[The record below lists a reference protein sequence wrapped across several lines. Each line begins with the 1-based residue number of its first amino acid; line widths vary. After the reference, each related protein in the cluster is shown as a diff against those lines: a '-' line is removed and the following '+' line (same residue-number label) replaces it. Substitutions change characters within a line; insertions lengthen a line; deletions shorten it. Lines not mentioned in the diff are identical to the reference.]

1 MKPFYFFI
9 LFLAVSCQH
18 SAVSCQ
24 ETVSSNVIDF
34 RTAVD
39 MMLENNATI
48 KTAEKS
54 TLLAKRQSQLINA
67 SWLPTITMT
76 ADYTMMSNGIGV
88 SQDYA
93 SLLEPFKE
101 KYAETPLVPEIL
113 NLISNELGDL
123 AFEVPIFEDD
133 FGSIDLEIL
142 YPIFT
147 GTKRLYANKLAKSNE
162 ALSEINKESV
172 GAAKYL
178 ELANVYF
185 SLSLAESMI
194 KVLKETHEMTDNHY
208 SQALKMEAIGMFDKA
223 ERLIVKVAL
232 DESERNLKDAENQ
245 AEVLREALSF
255 LLGQQTTD
263 NRQQS
268 LGKGQRTTDN
278 GQQTLGKGQRTTVNS
293 QQTLGSGQKPMAN
306 SQQLTANSQ
315 QQIVTST
322 PLFINEKYPQLEWF
336 KDMMRENAYVFQ
348 QADLHDDIAKA
359 NLRLSQSNY
368 YPVISVYGKQTIASY
383 QVPKN
388 MIPNTIGG
396 VNLVWDIFD
405 GLARERNIQLT
416 KIESE
421 IVAETQLSL
430 KNDLEVA
437 VDEWHANLRQAC
449 INAEELQS
457 SLELAQEVY
466 RIRKKSFSEG
476 LCTSQQVLDA
486 LNLVN
491 KMNLLLL
498 TTYFEYDIALANL
511 CCLCGIPEFFES
523 FLGTEDLRN

>member
-9 LFLAVSCQH
+9 LFISLQT
-18 SAVSCQ
+18 
-24 ETVSSNVIDF
+24 TVNGQQTGYQRTEVGSQFDGNNVIDF

-48 KTAEKS
+48 KAAEKS

-101 KYAETPLVPEIL
+101 KYAETPFVPEIL

-245 AEVLREALSF
+245 AEVLREALLA
-255 LLGQQTTD
+255 LL
-263 NRQQS
+263 
-268 LGKGQRTTDN
+268 
-278 GQQTLGKGQRTTVNS
+278 GQRTTVNS
-293 QQTLGSGQKPMAN
+293 QQSIT
-306 SQQLTANSQ
+306 
-315 QQIVTST
+315 TST

-336 KDMMRENAYVFQ
+336 KDMMKENAYVFQ

-368 YPVISVYGKQTIASY
+368 YPVISLYGKQTIASY

-437 VDEWHANLRQAC
+437 VDEWHANLKQAC

-486 LNLVN
+486 LNIVN
-491 KMNLLLL
+491 KTNLLLL

-523 FLGTEDLRN
+523 FLTSQQTTDNRQQSLGNGIER

>member
-9 LFLAVSCQH
+9 LFISLQT
-18 SAVSCQ
+18 
-24 ETVSSNVIDF
+24 TVNGQQTGYQRTEVGSQFDGNNVIDF

-48 KTAEKS
+48 KAAEKS

-76 ADYTMMSNGIGV
+76 SDYTMMSNGIGV

-255 LLGQQTTD
+255 LLGQRTTGPSTGSGT
-263 NRQQS
+263 NKS
-268 LGKGQRTTDN
+268 LGKGQE
-278 GQQTLGKGQRTTVNS
+278 S
-293 QQTLGSGQKPMAN
+293 MAN
-306 SQQLTANSQ
+306 SQQPIA
-315 QQIVTST
+315 TST

-336 KDMMRENAYVFQ
+336 KDMMKENAYVFQ

-368 YPVISVYGKQTIASY
+368 YPVISLYGKQTIASY

-437 VDEWHANLRQAC
+437 VDEWHANLKQAC

-466 RIRKKSFSEG
+466 RIRKKSFREG

-491 KMNLLLL
+491 KTNLLLL

>member
-9 LFLAVSCQH
+9 LFISLQT
-18 SAVSCQ
+18 
-24 ETVSSNVIDF
+24 TVNGQQTGYQRTEVGSQFDGNNVIDF

-48 KTAEKS
+48 KAAEKS

-194 KVLKETHEMTDNHY
+194 KVLKETHEMTNNHY

-255 LLGQQTTD
+255 LLGQ
-263 NRQQS
+263 
-268 LGKGQRTTDN
+268 RTTDN
-278 GQQTLGKGQRTTVNS
+278 GQQSLGNDQE
-293 QQTLGSGQKPMAN
+293 PMAN
-306 SQQLTANSQ
+306 SQQLIA
-315 QQIVTST
+315 TST

-336 KDMMRENAYVFQ
+336 KDMMKENAYVFQ

-368 YPVISVYGKQTIASY
+368 YPVISLYGKQTIASY

-388 MIPNTIGG
+388 MVPNTIGG

-437 VDEWHANLRQAC
+437 VDEWHANLKQAC

-491 KMNLLLL
+491 KTNLLLL

-523 FLGTEDLRN
+523 FLGS

>member
-24 ETVSSNVIDF
+24 ETVSSNAIDF

-48 KTAEKS
+48 RAAEKS

-93 SLLEPFKE
+93 SLLEPSKE

-255 LLGQQTTD
+255 LLGQ
-263 NRQQS
+263 
-268 LGKGQRTTDN
+268 RTT
-278 GQQTLGKGQRTTVNS
+278 GPST
-293 QQTLGSGQKPMAN
+293 GSGTVPL
-306 SQQLTANSQ
+306 S
-315 QQIVTST
+315 TST

-336 KDMMRENAYVFQ
+336 KDMMKENAYVFQ

-383 QVPKN
+383 QAPKN
-388 MIPNTIGG
+388 LVPNTIGG

-405 GLARERNIQLT
+405 GLARKRNIQLT

-421 IVAETQLSL
+421 IVAETHISL

-437 VDEWHANLRQAC
+437 VDEWHANLKQAC

-491 KMNLLLL
+491 KTNLLLL

-523 FLGTEDLRN
+523 FFGS

>member
-48 KTAEKS
+48 RAAEKS

-76 ADYTMMSNGIGV
+76 ADYTLMSNGIGV

-194 KVLKETHEMTDNHY
+194 KVLKETHAMTDNHY

-245 AEVLREALSF
+245 AEVLREALLV
-255 LLGQQTTD
+255 LLGQQTTGP
-263 NRQQS
+263 S
-268 LGKGQRTTDN
+268 T
-278 GQQTLGKGQRTTVNS
+278 
-293 QQTLGSGQKPMAN
+293 GSGTVPL
-306 SQQLTANSQ
+306 S
-315 QQIVTST
+315 TST

-336 KDMMRENAYVFQ
+336 KDMMKENAYVFQ
-348 QADLHDDIAKA
+348 QADLHDDISKA

-368 YPVISVYGKQTIASY
+368 YPVISIYGKQTIASY

-396 VNLVWDIFD
+396 VNLVWGIFD

-421 IVAETQLSL
+421 IVAETQQSL
-430 KNDLEVA
+430 KNDVEVA
-437 VDEWHANLRQAC
+437 VDEWHANLKQAC

-466 RIRKKSFSEG
+466 RIRKKSFTEG

-491 KMNLLLL
+491 KTNLLLL

-511 CCLCGIPEFFES
+511 CCLCGIPEYFES
-523 FLGTEDLRN
+523 FLGTEDLRI

>member
-9 LFLAVSCQH
+9 SLTFILTLESRAQML
-18 SAVSCQ
+18 
-24 ETVSSNVIDF
+24 DF
-34 RTAVD
+34 RSAAD

-48 KTAEKS
+48 KAAEKS

-76 ADYTMMSNGIGV
+76 ADYTLMSNKIGV
-88 SQDYA
+88 SQEYA

-113 NLISNELGDL
+113 NYISNGLGDL

-147 GTKRLYANKLAKSNE
+147 GTRRLYANKLAKSNE

-223 ERLIVKVAL
+223 ERLIVKIAL

-255 LLGQQTTD
+255 LLGQ
-263 NRQQS
+263 
-268 LGKGQRTTDN
+268 RTTDN
-278 GQQTLGKGQRTTVNS
+278 GQQTLGNGQE
-293 QQTLGSGQKPMAN
+293 PMAN
-306 SQQLTANSQ
+306 SQQLIA
-315 QQIVTST
+315 TST

-336 KDMMRENAYVFQ
+336 KDMMKENAYVFQ
-348 QADLHDDIAKA
+348 QADLHDDISKA

-368 YPVISVYGKQTIASY
+368 YPVISLYGKQTIASY

-388 MIPNTIGG
+388 LVPNTIGG

-421 IVAETQLSL
+421 IIAETQQSL
-430 KNDLEVA
+430 KNDVEIA
-437 VDEWHANLRQAC
+437 VDEWHANLKQAC
-449 INAEELQS
+449 INASELQS

-466 RIRKKSFSEG
+466 RIRKKSFTEG

-491 KMNLLLL
+491 KTNLLLL

-511 CCLCGIPEFFES
+511 CCLCGIPEYFES
-523 FLGTEDLRN
+523 FLGSGL

>member
-9 LFLAVSCQH
+9 LFLAVGCQH

-24 ETVSSNVIDF
+24 ETVSSNAIDF

-48 KTAEKS
+48 KAAEKS

-245 AEVLREALSF
+245 AKVLREALLV
-255 LLGQQTTD
+255 LL
-263 NRQQS
+263 
-268 LGKGQRTTDN
+268 GQRTTDN
-278 GQQTLGKGQRTTVNS
+278 GQQSLGNGQE
-293 QQTLGSGQKPMAN
+293 PMAN
-306 SQQLTANSQ
+306 SQQP
-315 QQIVTST
+315 IVTST

-336 KDMMRENAYVFQ
+336 KDMMKENAYVFQ

-368 YPVISVYGKQTIASY
+368 YPVISLYGKQTIASY

-437 VDEWHANLRQAC
+437 VDEWHANLRQAS

-491 KMNLLLL
+491 KTNLLLL

-511 CCLCGIPEFFES
+511 CCLCGIPEYFES
-523 FLGTEDLRN
+523 FLGSGL

>member
-9 LFLAVSCQH
+9 SLTFLLTLESRAQML
-18 SAVSCQ
+18 
-24 ETVSSNVIDF
+24 DF
-34 RTAVD
+34 RSAVD

-48 KTAEKS
+48 KAAEKS

-194 KVLKETHEMTDNHY
+194 KVLKETHAMTDNHY

-245 AEVLREALSF
+245 AEVLREALLA

-263 NRQQS
+263 NSQQS
-268 LGKGQRTTDN
+268 LGN
-278 GQQTLGKGQRTTVNS
+278 GQES
-293 QQTLGSGQKPMAN
+293 MAN
-306 SQQLTANSQ
+306 SQQP
-315 QQIVTST
+315 IVTST

-336 KDMMRENAYVFQ
+336 KDMMKENAYVFQ

-368 YPVISVYGKQTIASY
+368 YPVISLYGKQTIASY

-491 KMNLLLL
+491 KTNLLLL

-523 FLGTEDLRN
+523 FLGS

>member
-9 LFLAVSCQH
+9 LLLAVSCQH

-24 ETVSSNVIDF
+24 ETVSSNAIDF
-34 RTAVD
+34 RRAVD

-48 KTAEKS
+48 RAAEKS

-245 AEVLREALSF
+245 AEVLREVLSF
-255 LLGQQTTD
+255 LLGQ
-263 NRQQS
+263 
-268 LGKGQRTTDN
+268 RTT
-278 GQQTLGKGQRTTVNS
+278 GPST
-293 QQTLGSGQKPMAN
+293 GSGTVPL
-306 SQQLTANSQ
+306 S
-315 QQIVTST
+315 TST

-336 KDMMRENAYVFQ
+336 KDMMKENAYVFQ

-368 YPVISVYGKQTIASY
+368 YPVISLYGKQTIASY

-405 GLARERNIQLT
+405 GLARKRNIQLT

-437 VDEWHANLRQAC
+437 VDEWHANLKQAC

-491 KMNLLLL
+491 KTNLLLL

-511 CCLCGIPEFFES
+511 CCMCGIPEFFES
-523 FLGTEDLRN
+523 FLGSGL

>member
-9 LFLAVSCQH
+9 LFISLQTTVNGQQTGYQR
-18 SAVSCQ
+18 SAVGSQ
-24 ETVSSNVIDF
+24 FDGNNVIDF

-48 KTAEKS
+48 KAAEKS

-194 KVLKETHEMTDNHY
+194 KVLKETHAMTDNHY

-245 AEVLREALSF
+245 AEVLREALLV
-255 LLGQQTTD
+255 LL
-263 NRQQS
+263 
-268 LGKGQRTTDN
+268 GQRTT
-278 GQQTLGKGQRTTVNS
+278 GPST
-293 QQTLGSGQKPMAN
+293 GSGTVPL
-306 SQQLTANSQ
+306 S
-315 QQIVTST
+315 TST

-336 KDMMRENAYVFQ
+336 KDMMKENAYVFQ
-348 QADLHDDIAKA
+348 QADLHNDIAKA

-368 YPVISVYGKQTIASY
+368 YPVISLYGKQTIASY

-388 MIPNTIGG
+388 LVPNTIGG

-421 IVAETQLSL
+421 IVAETQISL

-491 KMNLLLL
+491 KTNLLLL

>member
-24 ETVSSNVIDF
+24 ESVSNNVIDF

-48 KTAEKS
+48 KAAEKS

-194 KVLKETHEMTDNHY
+194 KVLKETHAMTDNHY
-208 SQALKMEAIGMFDKA
+208 SQTLKMEAIGMFDKA

-245 AEVLREALSF
+245 AEVLREALLA
-255 LLGQQTTD
+255 LL
-263 NRQQS
+263 
-268 LGKGQRTTDN
+268 GQRTTDN
-278 GQQTLGKGQRTTVNS
+278 GQQSLGNGQE
-293 QQTLGSGQKPMAN
+293 PMAN
-306 SQQLTANSQ
+306 SQQP
-315 QQIVTST
+315 IITST

-336 KDMMRENAYVFQ
+336 KDMMKENAYVFQ

-368 YPVISVYGKQTIASY
+368 YPVISLYGKQTIASY

-437 VDEWHANLRQAC
+437 VDEWHANLKQAC

-491 KMNLLLL
+491 KTNLLLL

-511 CCLCGIPEFFES
+511 CCLCGIPEFFEA
-523 FLGTEDLRN
+523 FLGTEELRN

>member
-9 LFLAVSCQH
+9 LLLAICCQHSTVSCQQ
-18 SAVSCQ
+18 S
-24 ETVSSNVIDF
+24 VSSNAIDF

-48 KTAEKS
+48 KAAEKS

-88 SQDYA
+88 SQEYA
-93 SLLEPFKE
+93 SLLEPFQE
-101 KYAETPLVPEIL
+101 KYANTPLVPEIL
-113 NLISNELGDL
+113 NYISNGLGDL
-123 AFEVPIFEDD
+123 SFEVPILEDN
-133 FGSIDLEIL
+133 FGSIDVEIL

-147 GTKRLYANKLAKSNE
+147 GTKRMYANKLAKSNE
-162 ALSEINKESV
+162 ALSEINKESI
-172 GAAKYL
+172 GTTKYL
-178 ELANVYF
+178 ELINIYF
-185 SLSLAESMI
+185 SLNLTESMI
-194 KVLKETHEMTDNHY
+194 KVLKETHDMTENHY
-208 SQALKMEAIGMFDKA
+208 SQALKMETIGMFDKA

-232 DESERNLKDAENQ
+232 DESERNLKDAENK
-245 AEVLREALSF
+245 AEVLREALLA
-255 LLGQQTTD
+255 LL
-263 NRQQS
+263 
-268 LGKGQRTTDN
+268 GQRTTDN
-278 GQQTLGKGQRTTVNS
+278 S
-293 QQTLGSGQKPMAN
+293 QQSLGNGQEPMAN
-306 SQQLTANSQ
+306 SQQP
-315 QQIVTST
+315 IVTST

-336 KDMMRENAYVFQ
+336 KDMMKENAYVFQ
-348 QADLHDDIAKA
+348 QADLHNDIAKA

-368 YPVISVYGKQTIASY
+368 YPVISLYGKQTIASY

-388 MIPNTIGG
+388 MIPNTIVG

-421 IVAETQLSL
+421 IVAETQISL

-437 VDEWHANLRQAC
+437 VDEWHANLKQAC

-491 KMNLLLL
+491 KTNLLLL

-511 CCLCGIPEFFES
+511 CCLCGIPEYFES
-523 FLGTEDLRN
+523 FLTSQRTTDNRQQSLGSGIER

>member
-9 LFLAVSCQH
+9 LFISLQTTVNGQQTGYQR
-18 SAVSCQ
+18 SAVDSQ
-24 ETVSSNVIDF
+24 FDGNNVIDF
-34 RTAVD
+34 RRAVD

-48 KTAEKS
+48 RAAEKS

-113 NLISNELGDL
+113 NYISNGLGDL
-123 AFEVPIFEDD
+123 SFEVPIFEDD

-194 KVLKETHEMTDNHY
+194 KVLKETHAMTDNHY

-255 LLGQQTTD
+255 LLGQ
-263 NRQQS
+263 
-268 LGKGQRTTDN
+268 RTT
-278 GQQTLGKGQRTTVNS
+278 GPST
-293 QQTLGSGQKPMAN
+293 GSGTVPL
-306 SQQLTANSQ
+306 S
-315 QQIVTST
+315 TST

-336 KDMMRENAYVFQ
+336 KDMMKENAYVFQ

-368 YPVISVYGKQTIASY
+368 YPVILLYGKQTIASY

-388 MIPNTIGG
+388 LVPNTIGG

-430 KNDLEVA
+430 KNDLEIA

-491 KMNLLLL
+491 KTNLLLL

-523 FLGTEDLRN
+523 FFGS

>member
-1 MKPFYFFI
+1 
-9 LFLAVSCQH
+9 
-18 SAVSCQ
+18 
-24 ETVSSNVIDF
+24 
-34 RTAVD
+34 
-39 MMLENNATI
+39 
-48 KTAEKS
+48 
-54 TLLAKRQSQLINA
+54 
-67 SWLPTITMT
+67 
-76 ADYTMMSNGIGV
+76 MMSNGIGV

-101 KYAETPLVPEIL
+101 KYAETPLVPDIL

-123 AFEVPIFEDD
+123 AFKVPIFEDD

-194 KVLKETHEMTDNHY
+194 KVLKETHAMTDNHY

-255 LLGQQTTD
+255 LLGQ
-263 NRQQS
+263 
-268 LGKGQRTTDN
+268 RTTRPSTSS
-278 GQQTLGKGQRTTVNS
+278 GTVPLS
-293 QQTLGSGQKPMAN
+293 
-306 SQQLTANSQ
+306 
-315 QQIVTST
+315 TST

-336 KDMMRENAYVFQ
+336 KDMMKENAYVFQ

-368 YPVISVYGKQTIASY
+368 YPVISLYGKQTIASY

-405 GLARERNIQLT
+405 GLARERNIELT
-416 KIESE
+416 KI
-421 IVAETQLSL
+421 
-430 KNDLEVA
+430 
-437 VDEWHANLRQAC
+437 
-449 INAEELQS
+449 
-457 SLELAQEVY
+457 
-466 RIRKKSFSEG
+466 
-476 LCTSQQVLDA
+476 
-486 LNLVN
+486 
-491 KMNLLLL
+491 
-498 TTYFEYDIALANL
+498 
-511 CCLCGIPEFFES
+511 
-523 FLGTEDLRN
+523 

>member
-1 MKPFYFFI
+1 
-9 LFLAVSCQH
+9 
-18 SAVSCQ
+18 
-24 ETVSSNVIDF
+24 
-34 RTAVD
+34 
-39 MMLENNATI
+39 
-48 KTAEKS
+48 
-54 TLLAKRQSQLINA
+54 
-67 SWLPTITMT
+67 
-76 ADYTMMSNGIGV
+76 
-88 SQDYA
+88 
-93 SLLEPFKE
+93 
-101 KYAETPLVPEIL
+101 
-113 NLISNELGDL
+113 
-123 AFEVPIFEDD
+123 
-133 FGSIDLEIL
+133 
-142 YPIFT
+142 
-147 GTKRLYANKLAKSNE
+147 
-162 ALSEINKESV
+162 
-172 GAAKYL
+172 
-178 ELANVYF
+178 
-185 SLSLAESMI
+185 MI

-245 AEVLREALSF
+245 AEVLREALLA
-255 LLGQQTTD
+255 LL
-263 NRQQS
+263 
-268 LGKGQRTTDN
+268 GQRTTDN
-278 GQQTLGKGQRTTVNS
+278 SQQTLGKGQRTTEPS
-293 QQTLGSGQKPMAN
+293 TSSGTVPL
-306 SQQLTANSQ
+306 S
-315 QQIVTST
+315 TST

-336 KDMMRENAYVFQ
+336 KDMMKENAHVFQ

-368 YPVISVYGKQTIASY
+368 YPVISLYGKQTIASY

-388 MIPNTIGG
+388 LVPNTIGG

-421 IVAETQLSL
+421 IVAETQISL

-491 KMNLLLL
+491 KTNLLLL

-511 CCLCGIPEFFES
+511 CCLCGIPEYFES
-523 FLGTEDLRN
+523 FLGS

>member
-24 ETVSSNVIDF
+24 ESVSSNAIDF

-48 KTAEKS
+48 KAAEKS

-194 KVLKETHEMTDNHY
+194 KVLKETHDMTDNHY

-245 AEVLREALSF
+245 AEVLREALLA
-255 LLGQQTTD
+255 LL
-263 NRQQS
+263 
-268 LGKGQRTTDN
+268 GQRTTDN
-278 GQQTLGKGQRTTVNS
+278 GQQSLGNGQES
-293 QQTLGSGQKPMAN
+293 MAN
-306 SQQLTANSQ
+306 SQQP
-315 QQIVTST
+315 IVTST

-336 KDMMRENAYVFQ
+336 KDMMKENAYVFQ

-368 YPVISVYGKQTIASY
+368 YPVISLYGKQTIASY

-388 MIPNTIGG
+388 LVPNTIGG

-421 IVAETQLSL
+421 IVAETQISL

-437 VDEWHANLRQAC
+437 VDEWHANLKQAC

-491 KMNLLLL
+491 KTNLLLL

-511 CCLCGIPEFFES
+511 CCLCGIPEYFES
-523 FLGTEDLRN
+523 FLGS

>member
-9 LFLAVSCQH
+9 SLTFILTLESRAQML
-18 SAVSCQ
+18 
-24 ETVSSNVIDF
+24 DF
-34 RTAVD
+34 RSAAD

-48 KTAEKS
+48 KAAEKS

-162 ALSEINKESV
+162 ALSEINKESI

-194 KVLKETHEMTDNHY
+194 KVLKETHAMTDNHY

-255 LLGQQTTD
+255 LLGQRTTGPSTGSGTSKSSDIDQQTTGPSTGSGT
-263 NRQQS
+263 NKS
-268 LGKGQRTTDN
+268 LGI
-278 GQQTLGKGQRTTVNS
+278 GQQ
-293 QQTLGSGQKPMAN
+293 PMAN
-306 SQQLTANSQ
+306 SQQP
-315 QQIVTST
+315 IVTST

-336 KDMMRENAYVFQ
+336 KDMMKENAYVFQ

-368 YPVISVYGKQTIASY
+368 YPVISLYGKQTIASY

-388 MIPNTIGG
+388 LVPNTIGG

-421 IVAETQLSL
+421 IVAETQISL

-437 VDEWHANLRQAC
+437 VDEWYANLKQAC
-449 INAEELQS
+449 INAEELHS

-491 KMNLLLL
+491 KTNLLLL

-511 CCLCGIPEFFES
+511 CCLCGIPDFFES
-523 FLGTEDLRN
+523 FLGSGL

>member
-48 KTAEKS
+48 KAAEKS

-76 ADYTMMSNGIGV
+76 ADYTLMSNGIGV

-245 AEVLREALSF
+245 AEVLREALLV
-255 LLGQQTTD
+255 LL
-263 NRQQS
+263 
-268 LGKGQRTTDN
+268 GQRTTDN
-278 GQQTLGKGQRTTVNS
+278 GQQSLGKGQES
-293 QQTLGSGQKPMAN
+293 MAN
-306 SQQLTANSQ
+306 SQQP
-315 QQIVTST
+315 IVTST

-336 KDMMRENAYVFQ
+336 KDMMKENAYVFQ

-368 YPVISVYGKQTIASY
+368 YPVISLYGKQTIASY

-388 MIPNTIGG
+388 LVPNTIGG

-421 IVAETQLSL
+421 IAAETQLSL

-491 KMNLLLL
+491 KTNLLLL

-523 FLGTEDLRN
+523 FLGSGL

>member
-9 LFLAVSCQH
+9 SLTFILTLESRAQML
-18 SAVSCQ
+18 
-24 ETVSSNVIDF
+24 DF
-34 RTAVD
+34 RSAAD
-39 MMLENNATI
+39 MMFENNATI
-48 KTAEKS
+48 KAAEKS

-113 NLISNELGDL
+113 NLISNELGNL
-123 AFEVPIFEDD
+123 AFEVPIFKDD

-162 ALSEINKESV
+162 ALSEINKESI

-194 KVLKETHEMTDNHY
+194 KVLKETHKMTDNHY

-245 AEVLREALSF
+245 AKVLREALLA
-255 LLGQQTTD
+255 LL
-263 NRQQS
+263 
-268 LGKGQRTTDN
+268 GQRTTGPSTDS
-278 GQQTLGKGQRTTVNS
+278 GTSKSSDIDQQTTGPST
-293 QQTLGSGQKPMAN
+293 GSGTVPL
-306 SQQLTANSQ
+306 S
-315 QQIVTST
+315 TST

-336 KDMMRENAYVFQ
+336 KDMMKENAYVFQ

-368 YPVISVYGKQTIASY
+368 YPVISLYGKQTIASY

-388 MIPNTIGG
+388 MVPNTIGG

-437 VDEWHANLRQAC
+437 VDEWHANLKQAC

-476 LCTSQQVLDA
+476 LCTSQQLLDA

-491 KMNLLLL
+491 KTNLLLL
-498 TTYFEYDIALANL
+498 TTYFEFDIALANL
-511 CCLCGIPEFFES
+511 CCLCGIPEYFES